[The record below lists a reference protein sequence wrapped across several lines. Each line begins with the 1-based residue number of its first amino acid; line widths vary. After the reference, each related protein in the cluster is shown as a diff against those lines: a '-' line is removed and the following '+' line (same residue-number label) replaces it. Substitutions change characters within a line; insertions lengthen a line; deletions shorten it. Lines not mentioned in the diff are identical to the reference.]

1 MEHKHTTTT
10 THAIDQRH
18 GIPYEVERV
27 VCTACGR
34 VLEER
39 PIRRAQAA

>member
-1 MEHKHTTTT
+1 VHVLG
-10 THAIDQRH
+10 QRD
-18 GIPYEVERV
+18 GVPFEVERV

-39 PIRRAQAA
+39 PLRRAAA